1 MPAYEEDDEEQLLT
15 RWQPPSFDPPRPP
28 KKPKAPP
35 IPYPTIEEVEAIR
48 TKARQDAYDMGLSEG
63 FSKGRTDGFEQGQ
76 REGLE
81 VGYQQAY
88 RDAQAEIQRLH
99 HALTELIQAI
109 DGMTDAIAEPMI
121 DLSYDIAM
129 RVAASERMTRG
140 PFVNAVQEALMRLPK
155 PGSNLFL
162 RIREEEQIVWK
173 KLIDDPGMPFTC
185 TLLIDADVQPG
196 DAFVEIDGA
205 RINIGHSARVAIVR
219 SALGFDLTKE
229 QIASSQQRVLEPPTH
244 TFQNHDLV
252 QGGTPS
258 LDEVSPESGIEQAPA
273 ALEEPI
279 SQLTEPVPEPIST
292 IVIEDSVTPEL
303 VEPVL
308 PSAPPEVGQ

>member
-35 IPYPTIEEVEAIR
+35 IPYPTIEEVEEIR

-99 HALTELIQAI
+99 HALTQLIQAI

-121 DLSYDIAM
+121 DLSYDIAC
-129 RVAASERMTRG
+129 G
-140 PFVNAVQEALMRLPK
+140 
-155 PGSNLFL
+155 L
-162 RIREEEQIVWK
+162 RRAN
-173 KLIDDPGMPFTC
+173 G
-185 TLLIDADVQPG
+185 
-196 DAFVEIDGA
+196 
-205 RINIGHSARVAIVR
+205 
-219 SALGFDLTKE
+219 
-229 QIASSQQRVLEPPTH
+229 
-244 TFQNHDLV
+244 
-252 QGGTPS
+252 
-258 LDEVSPESGIEQAPA
+258 
-273 ALEEPI
+273 
-279 SQLTEPVPEPIST
+279 
-292 IVIEDSVTPEL
+292 
-303 VEPVL
+303 
-308 PSAPPEVGQ
+308 